1 MRSIVVLLFLIFMGS
16 TLNAQDKSNLSDV
29 KSATLRLKPGEDLKL
44 ILDAYIKFNEIKA
57 ACILSCAGS
66 LQVASIR
73 FADQKETN
81 ILKEKFE
88 IVSLSGTLSVNGSHL
103 HISISDSNGKTM
115 GGHLKEGSIVYTTAE
130 IVIGIFP
137 DLIYTREQ
145 DDTYGYKELK
155 VNTIKE

>member
-1 MRSIVVLLFLIFMGS
+1 MGS